1 MDRLEKLR
9 EKPFEIAV
17 WQKLF
22 YQNQKSRI
30 RKRLEAVKYLYEGMT
45 RKEVMIEVR
54 CARQTLVTWID
65 MYCAGGLESLTKATV
80 SNKPERLSD
89 AQKVEL
95 KRMLLENKPTDYG
108 IERQIWSG
116 KIIVEVIKQRWDV
129 DLRDSRIYAILKE
142 LGLSHQKAHRDYE
155 NADPLVQ
162 QEFVSS
168 LKKKIEGLKDK
179 ERIVFY
185 DEFAVYDRPSL
196 YYAWAERN
204 HKPEVPS
211 NEKRKRNKVN
221 GMLSVNAVS
230 GEIYL
235 QLKEKSKAEDV
246 AAYLA
251 DLASDAHLD
260 QIQKLLIVLDN
271 NSTHKQK
278 MINLL
283 IKEIDNR
290 GLSKKITLEFMYTPA
305 YSPDFNLAEYEIHLL
320 RLQELHHLPSDTTIP
335 KITDKLKGVNI
346 LMNPSQISNTLEHI
360 YSLAPLPNV

>member
-9 EKPFEIAV
+9 EKPFEIEI

-22 YQNQKSRI
+22 YQNQQSYI
-30 RKRLEAVKYLYEGMT
+30 RKRLEAIKYLYEGMT
-45 RKEVMIEVR
+45 RKEVTIEVR
-54 CARQTLVTWID
+54 CARQTLITWID
-65 MYCAGGLESLTKATV
+65 MYCSGGLESLTKAIK
-80 SNKPERLSD
+80 SNKPEKLSGE
-89 AQKVEL
+89 QRVEL
-95 KRMLLENKPTDYG
+95 KRMLLENKPTDYS
-108 IERQIWSG
+108 IDRQIWTG
-116 KIIVEVIKQRWDV
+116 KIIGEVIKQRWNL
-129 DLRDSRIYAILKE
+129 DLQDSRIYAILKE
-142 LGLSHQKAHRDYE
+142 MGLSHQKAHRDYE

-168 LKKKIEGLKDK
+168 LKKKIAGLKDK

-211 NEKRKRNKVN
+211 NEKRKRHKVN

-235 QLKEKSKAEDV
+235 QLKEKSKTEDV
-246 AAYLA
+246 VAYLA

-260 QIQKLLIVLDN
+260 KIKRLLIILDN
-271 NSTHKQK
+271 NPTHKQK
-278 MINLL
+278 MIGLL
-283 IKEIDNR
+283 IKEIANR
-290 GLSKKITLEFMYTPA
+290 GLSKKIALEFMYTPA

-320 RLQELHHLPSDTTIP
+320 RLQELHHLPSDTSIP
-335 KITDKLKGVNI
+335 KITAKLKDINI
-346 LMNPSQISNTLEHI
+346 LMNPSQISNTLKHI
-360 YSLAPLPNV
+360 YSLAPIPNV

>member
-1 MDRLEKLR
+1 M
-9 EKPFEIAV
+9 
-17 WQKLF
+17 
-22 YQNQKSRI
+22 
-30 RKRLEAVKYLYEGMT
+30 
-45 RKEVMIEVR
+45 
-54 CARQTLVTWID
+54 
-65 MYCAGGLESLTKATV
+65 
-80 SNKPERLSD
+80 
-89 AQKVEL
+89 
-95 KRMLLENKPTDYG
+95 
-108 IERQIWSG
+108 
-116 KIIVEVIKQRWDV
+116 

-168 LKKKIEGLKDK
+168 LKKKIEGLLDQ

-246 AAYLA
+246 ATYLA

-283 IKEIDNR
+283 INQRNR
-290 GLSKKITLEFMYTPA
+290 
-305 YSPDFNLAEYEIHLL
+305 
-320 RLQELHHLPSDTTIP
+320 
-335 KITDKLKGVNI
+335 
-346 LMNPSQISNTLEHI
+346 
-360 YSLAPLPNV
+360 

>member
-9 EKPFEIAV
+9 EKPFEIEI

-22 YQNQKSRI
+22 CQNQKTYI
-30 RKRLEAVKYLYEGMT
+30 RKRLEAIKYLYEGMT

-54 CARQTLVTWID
+54 CARQTLLTWID
-65 MYCAGGLESLTKATV
+65 MYCAGGLDSLTQALK
-80 SNKPERLSD
+80 SNKPEKLSD
-89 AQKVEL
+89 EQKVEL
-95 KRMLLENKPTDYG
+95 KRILLENKPTDFS
-108 IERQIWSG
+108 IDRQIWTG
-116 KIIVEVIKQRWDV
+116 KIIAEVIKQRWDV
-129 DLRDSRIYAILKE
+129 DLQDSRIYAILKE

-155 NADPLVQ
+155 NAEPLVQ

-211 NEKRKRNKVN
+211 NEKRKRHKVN

-235 QLKEKSKAEDV
+235 QLKEKSKTEDV
-246 AAYLA
+246 VAYLA
-251 DLASDAHLD
+251 DLASDSHLD
-260 QIQKLLIVLDN
+260 QIKKLLIVLDN

-278 MINLL
+278 MISLL
-283 IKEIDNR
+283 IKEIDDR
-290 GLSKKITLEFMYTPA
+290 GLTKKITLEFMYTPA

-335 KITDKLKGVNI
+335 KITDKLKDINI
-346 LMNPSQISNTLEHI
+346 LMNPSQISNTLNHI